1 MQDEFN
7 AALGVLED
15 YPAKVPKYKEYKKNL
30 LINAKNFHDGR
41 EMIVN
46 SFKIEIFPFVP
57 SDYASDDDKSLPPDS
72 PTSSF
77 STTDKSDNSNEFLLL
92 MNLIKYIWVMR
103 MILMNFF
110 FIHRNI

>member
-15 YPAKVPKYKEYKKNL
+15 YPSKVPKYKEYKKNL

-57 SDYASDDDKSLPPDS
+57 SDYASDDDKSLRPDC

-77 STTDKSDNSNEFLLL
+77 STTDKSDKSNEFDFTADELDKIYMGNADELDEFLL
-92 MNLIKYIWVMR
+92 
-103 MILMNFF
+103 
-110 FIHRNI
+110 HT